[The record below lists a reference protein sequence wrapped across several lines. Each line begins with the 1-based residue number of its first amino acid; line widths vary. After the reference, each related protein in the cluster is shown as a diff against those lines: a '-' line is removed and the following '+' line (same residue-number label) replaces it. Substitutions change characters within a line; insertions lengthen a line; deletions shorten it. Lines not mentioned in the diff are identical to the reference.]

1 MPLYNKINLWHLLY
15 KIHIFT
21 HAEHLQIPQ
30 CVVPTHSRPSWPFQ
44 SLESHLGHDLL
55 PGPPDGVTE
64 HYILL
69 RT

>member
-30 CVVPTHSRPSWPFQ
+30 CVVSVLFPNTVDRAGLF
-44 SLESHLGHDLL
+44 SLWRA
-55 PGPPDGVTE
+55 T
-64 HYILL
+64 
-69 RT
+69 